1 MSDPSASRPGQPG
14 RPRKPRP
21 ARPPDDSSR
30 HFRRLVRCESCF
42 KQYDAGELA
51 PGERFRCLCGALL
64 EVKASTA
71 QEAPVVRCASCGAP
85 RTAGAVN
92 CTFCAAPYVLGESE
106 RNTLCP
112 VCASRIGD
120 RQRFCHSCG
129 IRIAPEAVAGGR
141 SEFSCPSC
149 IPDRRLSSRRIPDTA
164 TALAMLECGSCA
176 GIWLGHPT
184 FDALQERARR
194 EVVPEPLATAGRPEA
209 GRVKAPEKVTYRPC
223 PVCRKLMVRRAF
235 AGSSGVVLDV
245 CGPHGLWFDATELEA
260 TLAWIRGG
268 GLTRVEERLA
278 EERKET
284 ARRQAIAKQEFRE
297 VVAEKPAEARWF
309 ELLGELADI
318 VLDAVGRRR

>member
-1 MSDPSASRPGQPG
+1 MPDSRPT
-14 RPRKPRP
+14 RP
-21 ARPPDDSSR
+21 ARHAPPPP

-42 KQYDAGELA
+42 KQFDAGEMA
-51 PGERFRCLCGALL
+51 PGERFRCLCGTVLRVPDSA
-64 EVKASTA
+64 A

-85 RTAGAVN
+85 RAAGAVD
-92 CTFCAAPYVLGESE
+92 CTFCEAPFVLGESE

-129 IRIAPEAVAGGR
+129 TRIAPEAVAGGR

-149 IPDRRLSSRRIPDTA
+149 KPERRLSSRRIPEAA

-176 GIWLGHPT
+176 GVWLGHPT

-194 EVVPEPLATAGRPEA
+194 EVVPESLAVAGRPESP
-209 GRVKAPEKVTYRPC
+209 RPRPPEKVAYRPC

-245 CGPHGLWFDATELEA
+245 CGTHGLWFDAEELDGV
-260 TLAWIRGG
+260 LAWIRGG
-268 GLTRVEERLA
+268 GLSRAEERHA
-278 EERKET
+278 EERKEA
-284 ARRQAIAKQEFRE
+284 ARREAAAKQEIRE
-297 VVAEKPAEARWF
+297 VVAEKPADAQWLD
-309 ELLGELADI
+309 LLGSLVDL